1 MQMPNAHAHQNMPPP
16 GPNQPWG
23 PPPSSFPMSAGGPGY
38 GANHQ
43 YMPPPRQFDNYF
55 TRVDMHQD
63 KQPHQG
69 PPVYGRDA
77 SMGAHGNAQPQ
88 QSIVSKVHFLLL

>member
-1 MQMPNAHAHQNMPPP
+1 MQMPNSHAHQNMPPP

-23 PPPSSFPMSAGGPGY
+23 PPSSFPMNAGGPGY

-55 TRVDMHQD
+55 PRVDMHQD
-63 KQPHQG
+63 KPPHQG

-77 SMGAHGNAQPQ
+77 SVGAHGNAQPQ
-88 QSIVSKVHFLLL
+88 QSIVSKVHSLLL